1 MNSLPWDFQN
11 FQGSHFPEK
20 LSKFPT
26 LYKKKSV
33 NFPEREK
40 LETVVAID
48 WTRLATNIF
57 FKYHRYN
64 HL

>member
-48 WTRLATNIF
+48 
-57 FKYHRYN
+57 
-64 HL
+64 